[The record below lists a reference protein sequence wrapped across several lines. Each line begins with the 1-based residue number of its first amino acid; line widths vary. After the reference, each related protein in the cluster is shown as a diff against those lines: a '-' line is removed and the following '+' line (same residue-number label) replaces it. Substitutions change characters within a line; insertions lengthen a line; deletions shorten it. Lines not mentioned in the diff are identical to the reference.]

1 MHKHAKV
8 SPPFPSTAAWCLLLH
23 VLQVY
28 EPGKG
33 LSFHFDKDEAK
44 LVSSGEMHHPILSS
58 VLYLTGTSA
67 DGGSREGERKCTVSG
82 QPPCQAIAE
91 EGGCGE

>member
-1 MHKHAKV
+1 M
-8 SPPFPSTAAWCLLLH
+8 
-23 VLQVY
+23 QVY

-58 VLYLTGTSA
+58 VLYLTGTA
-67 DGGSREGERKCTVSG
+67 EAGGCREGKWRKPAEQAATGEAAAAAAAAAAVETSSG
-82 QPPCQAIAE
+82 ALKFSFE
-91 EGGCGE
+91 EVNFA